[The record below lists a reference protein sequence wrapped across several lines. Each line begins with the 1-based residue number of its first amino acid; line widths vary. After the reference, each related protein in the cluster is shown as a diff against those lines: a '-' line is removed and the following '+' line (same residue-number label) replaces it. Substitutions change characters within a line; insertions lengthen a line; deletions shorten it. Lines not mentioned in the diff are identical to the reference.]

1 VLRLMAH
8 DYLAIPATS
17 CIAEHSF
24 SLSGRTDD
32 PRRGR
37 TMKTKFGSLQK
48 IRAGYLDGR
57 LSVEGE
63 IMQKY
68 VGDFYFDDEDC
79 LD

>member
-1 VLRLMAH
+1 LIAR

-17 CIAEHSF
+17 CIAECSF

-32 PRRGR
+32 PRQEQ
-37 TMKTKFGSLQK
+37 MKKAKFGSLQK

-57 LSVEGE
+57 LSADGE

-68 VGDFYFDDEDC
+68 IGDFNFDDVYWR
-79 LD
+79 L